1 MINRTPEEMRLTID
15 PDEYLVHVPAPLRIT
30 AMMNTS
36 FPDLSSEFRTEPVPP
51 IPNRLVADIDA
62 ALEEKIFDLPK

>member
-1 MINRTPEEMRLTID
+1 MINCPPEIMRLTID

-36 FPDLSSEFRTEPVPP
+36 FPDLRGKRRTEPVPP
-51 IPNRLVADIDA
+51 IPNCLVTNINA

>member
-1 MINRTPEEMRLTID
+1 
-15 PDEYLVHVPAPLRIT
+15 
-30 AMMNTS
+30 MNTS

-51 IPNRLVADIDA
+51 IPNCLVANIDA